1 MPLMCW
7 KTAISVP
14 CSYIN
19 RHLFLVRRLVLCL
32 LNKDKSA
39 FVKLEVSGVKIG
51 WRTAAGGKESYN
63 KQVKFFRI
71 MPMNTI

>member
-1 MPLMCW
+1 MLSY
-7 KTAISVP
+7 TFTP
-14 CSYIN
+14 CG
-19 RHLFLVRRLVLCL
+19 FTPQDLCL